1 MFRRRR
7 TEADFAEEVR
17 AHLELEADDLRQEGV
32 SPDESRFQARRSFG
46 NVRAAQESFYLRGR
60 WIWFDRLLRDLRF
73 GLRSMRQAPG
83 FTITAVLT
91 LALGIG
97 ANTAVFS
104 VMNAVLLKSLPVA
117 DPQRVVYLNTS
128 GAPNGAGTI
137 DSNDTFSYAVYT
149 ALQPPNGALS
159 DLMAVGLLSG
169 GKLGVRI
176 GRIPEQAEGDMVS
189 GNFFSGLGV
198 PILRGRGFTAED
210 ESTSASVLVISYDY
224 WTRRFDRAPN
234 VLGSS
239 IVVKG
244 VPFTVI
250 GIAAEG
256 FEGIEPTHST
266 DFWIP
271 LQNRLPFNVLGNP
284 PEKGRLYQ
292 NDPTWWCLRLIA
304 RIAPGVSRTQAVA
317 RLQPLFQHAARIG
330 LGNLMPGERPV
341 VLSVSDAKSFAGFE
355 DMYSKPLHML
365 MTMVGLVLLIA
376 LTNLIMLLMAR
387 NAARQREFSLRLALG
402 ARPTELLRQLLTE
415 SALLVLLGGALAWV
429 FAILATRVLA
439 RWALIESSLAPDRT
453 VLLFTCAVLALS
465 AIVLGIVP
473 FRTAIAG
480 GGRLALKT
488 SAAAAHTDA
497 GKSRLG
503 KSIVAL
509 QMAMCLV
516 LLVGAALLTRTLL
529 NLRNINLGMNTNG
542 LVVFG
547 LNPPSVPHTQ
557 PQLARFYQD
566 LQTRLRALPGVE
578 STSVSST
585 RLGSFWSNNSDVMVD
600 GKHGDAPD
608 GRTILVRSNDI
619 GPNFFHTLQV
629 PILLGRE
636 FTDAD
641 GTSKQLV
648 AVVNELFVQTF
659 FPHENPL
666 GHKVNGLTII
676 GVVANH
682 KYRSMD
688 ETPIPMAWW
697 DYAQGPGEGE
707 MTLEM
712 RVRGADPL
720 SVLPTVQKTV
730 AQIDPNAPLIEPT
743 LQREQFERTISQQLL
758 FARLAE
764 FFGLLAIVLVAT
776 GLYGTL
782 SYRVNRRTAEIGVRM
797 AVGARRGQVV
807 WMILRDSLVLT
818 SIGVVVGLPLAALTG
833 RALASSLYGV
843 QPLDPLSYFLSVAG
857 VAFVAFAAGALP
869 ASRAASID
877 PLSALRTE

>member
-1 MFRRRR
+1 MFRRRRR

-32 SPDESRFQARRSFG
+32 SPDEARFKAHRTFG
-46 NVRAAQESFYLRGR
+46 NVRAVQENFYLRSR
-60 WIWFDRLLRDLRF
+60 WAWLDRLLRDLRF

-83 FTITAVLT
+83 FTLTAVLT

-104 VMNAVLLKSLPVA
+104 VMNAVLLRSLPVA

-128 GAPNGAGTI
+128 GTPNGTGTI
-137 DSNDTFSYAVYT
+137 DSNSTFSYAVYN
-149 ALQPPNGALS
+149 ALRPPNGALS
-159 DLMAVGLLSG
+159 DLIAVGLLSG

-176 GRIPEQAEGDMVS
+176 GALPEQAEGDMVS

-198 PILRGRGFTAED
+198 PILRGRGLSSQD
-210 ESTSASVLVISYDY
+210 ESTSASVLVLSYDY
-224 WTRRFDRAPN
+224 WTRRFDRDPN
-234 VLGSS
+234 VIGKTM
-239 IVVKG
+239 IVKD

-250 GIAAEG
+250 GVAGQG
-256 FEGIEPTHST
+256 FEGVEPTQST

-284 PEKGRLYQ
+284 PENGKLYQ
-292 NDPTWWCLRLIA
+292 ADPTWWCLRLIG
-304 RIAPGVSRTQAVA
+304 RLAPGVSRRQAVA

-330 LGNLMPGERPV
+330 LGNPMPGERPV
-341 VLSVSDAKSFAGFE
+341 VLSVSDARLFAGY
-355 DMYSKPLHML
+355 DQQYGQPLHML
-365 MTMVGLVLLIA
+365 MAMVALVLLIA

-387 NAARQREFSLRLALG
+387 NGARQREFSLRLALG
-402 ARPTELLRQLLTE
+402 ARPVELLRQLLTE
-415 SALLVLLGGALAWV
+415 SVLLVLLGGALAWA
-429 FAILATRVLA
+429 FAILSTRILA

-465 AIVLGIVP
+465 AIVLGIAP
-473 FRTAIAG
+473 FRTAISG
-480 GGRLALKT
+480 GAELALKT
-488 SAAAAHTDA
+488 STAAAHTDA

-503 KSIVAL
+503 KTIVAL
-509 QMAMCLV
+509 QMALCVV
-516 LLVGAALLTRTLL
+516 LLVGAGLLTRTLV
-529 NLRNINLGMNTNG
+529 NLRNIPLGMNTTG

-547 LNPPSVPHTQ
+547 LNPQTVHNQ
-557 PQLARFYQD
+557 PQLVHFYQD

-578 STSVSST
+578 STAVSST
-585 RLGSFWSNNSDVMVD
+585 RLGSWWSNNSSFTID
-600 GKHGDAPD
+600 GHDARTPD
-608 GRTILVRSNDI
+608 GAIALARSNDI

-641 GTSKQLV
+641 GASKHYV
-648 AVVNELFVQTF
+648 TVINELLAQRY
-659 FPHENPL
+659 FPNTNPL
-666 GHKVNGLTII
+666 GHRVNNFTII

-682 KYRSMD
+682 KYRAMD
-688 ETPIPMAWW
+688 EDPIPMAWW

-707 MTLEM
+707 MTVEM

-720 SVLPTVQKTV
+720 AILPSVRKTV
-730 AQIDPNAPLIEPT
+730 AQMDPNAPLIEPT

-758 FARLAE
+758 FARLAQ
-764 FFGLLAIVLVAT
+764 FFGLLAVVLVAT

-797 AVGARRGQVV
+797 AIGARRAQVL
-807 WMILRDSLVLT
+807 WMILRDTLILT
-818 SIGVVVGLPLAALTG
+818 AIGVVVGLPLAALTG

-843 QPLDPLSYFLSVAG
+843 QPLDPLTYLLSILG
-857 VAFVAFAAGALP
+857 VALVALAAGAAP
-869 ASRAASID
+869 AHRAASID
-877 PLSALRTE
+877 PLQALRTE

>member
-1 MFRRRR
+1 VFRRRR
-7 TEADFAEEVR
+7 SEDDFAEEIR
-17 AHLELEADDLRQEGV
+17 SHLELEADDLRQEGV
-32 SPDESRFQARRSFG
+32 SPDEARFRAHRTFG
-46 NVRAAQESFYLRGR
+46 NVRATQESFYLRGR
-60 WIWFDRLLRDLRF
+60 WSWLDRLLRDLRF
-73 GLRSMRQAPG
+73 GLRSMRQSPG
-83 FTITAVLT
+83 FTTTAVLT

-104 VMNAVLLKSLPVA
+104 VMNAVLLRSLPIP

-137 DSNDTFSYAVYT
+137 DSNDTFSYAVYS
-149 ALQPPNGALS
+149 ALRPPNGALS

-176 GRIPEQAEGDMVS
+176 GSVPEEAEADMVS

-198 PILRGRGFTAED
+198 AIVRGRGFTAQD
-210 ESTSASVLVISYDY
+210 ESASASVLVLSYNY
-224 WTRRFDRAPN
+224 WTRRYNRNPN
-234 VLGSS
+234 ILGTT

-244 VPFTVI
+244 VPFTVT
-250 GIAAEG
+250 GIAAQG

-284 PEKGRLYQ
+284 PEKGKLYQ
-292 NDPTWWCLRLIA
+292 DDPTWWCLRLIA
-304 RIAPGVSRTQAVA
+304 RLAPGVTRQQAVA
-317 RLQPLFQHAARIG
+317 RLQPIFQHAARTG
-330 LGNLMPGERPV
+330 LGNPQPGERPV
-341 VLSVSDAKSFAGFE
+341 VLSVSDAKAFAGFE
-355 DMYSKPLHML
+355 DQYSKPLHML
-365 MTMVGLVLLIA
+365 MAMVGLVLLIA

-387 NAARQREFSLRLALG
+387 NTARQREFSLRLALG
-402 ARPTELLRQLLTE
+402 ARPAELLRQLLTE
-415 SALLVLLGGALAWV
+415 FFLLVVLGGALAWV
-429 FAILATRVLA
+429 FALLATRVLA
-439 RWALIESSLAPDRT
+439 RWALIESSLAPDHT

-465 AIVLGIVP
+465 ALVLGIAP
-473 FRTAIAG
+473 FRTAISG
-480 GGRLALKT
+480 GAELALRT
-488 SAAAAHTDA
+488 SAATAHTDA

-503 KSIVAL
+503 KTIVSL
-509 QMAMCLV
+509 QMALCV
-516 LLVGAALLTRTLL
+516 ILLIGAGLLTRTLY

-547 LNPPSVPHTQ
+547 LNPPTVLHTQ

-566 LQTRLRALPGVE
+566 LQSRLRALPGVE

-585 RLGSFWSNNSDVMVD
+585 RLGSYWSDNSSFTVD
-600 GKHGDAPD
+600 GRLA
-608 GRTILVRSNDI
+608 RTANGSLAIARSNDI

-636 FTDAD
+636 FTEADAASGQHVTVINELLAQRYFP
-641 GTSKQLV
+641 GTS
-648 AVVNELFVQTF
+648 
-659 FPHENPL
+659 PL
-666 GHKVNGLTII
+666 GHRINDFTIV
-676 GVVANH
+676 GVVADH
-682 KYRSMD
+682 KYRAMD
-688 ETPIPMAWW
+688 EAPIPMAWW
-697 DYAQGPGEGE
+697 DYAQAPGEGE
-707 MTLEM
+707 MTVEM
-712 RVRGADPL
+712 RVRGDNPL
-720 SVLPTVQKTV
+720 GVLPAVQKTV
-730 AQIDPNAPLIEPT
+730 AQLDPNAPLIEPA

-797 AVGARRGQVV
+797 AIGARRGQVL
-807 WMILRDSLVLT
+807 WMILRDTLVLT
-818 SIGVVVGLPLAALTG
+818 AIGVLVGLPFAALSG

-843 QPLDPLSYFLSVAG
+843 QPLDPLTWLLSVTG
-857 VAFVAFAAGALP
+857 VALVALVAGAVP
-869 ASRAASID
+869 AARAASID